1 MSRHTSRQQFGSFCA
16 SHSLPS
22 IFTTN
27 RAMSSS
33 GWNTL
38 ESDAGVFTELVES
51 LGVKSVELHELLSLD
66 ADQLRAVAPLY
77 GVVFLFKY
85 IHSAL
90 APTTPG
96 VPQDGS
102 YDPDA
107 EHAIFFAHQKIQ
119 NACATQAILSIVLN
133 RSDIQLGSALTE
145 FKTFVEGFDS
155 ELRGETLSN
164 SELIRLTH
172 NSFSRPTPFVD
183 ESQPQRQ
190 AGDDDD
196 LYHFIAYVPINGTL
210 YELDGLQPY
219 PISHG
224 ECTDETFA
232 ENIVEVLYRRIARY
246 PEDEVRFN
254 LLAVCHDR
262 RELLAAVGDTEGLLR
277 EEEKR
282 AEWRRE
288 NILRRE
294 NFVGLIYEVLKGVL
308 GDVVENNGGIG
319 AFEKMIS
326 DAKAKTQKRLEDA
339 QRRRMQNNS
348 T

>member
-1 MSRHTSRQQFGSFCA
+1 MA
-16 SHSLPS
+16 
-22 IFTTN
+22 
-27 RAMSSS
+27 SS

-51 LGVKSVELHELLSLD
+51 LGVKSVELDELHSLD
-66 ADQLRAVAPLY
+66 ADYLRALAPLY
-77 GVVFLFKY
+77 GVIFLFKY
-85 IHSAL
+85 THAAL

-107 EHAIFFAHQKIQ
+107 EQSIFFARQKIQ
-119 NACATQAILSIVLN
+119 NACATQAILLVVLN

-145 FKTFVEGFDS
+145 FKGFVEGFDS
-155 ELRGETLSN
+155 DLRGETLSN
-164 SELIRLTH
+164 SELIRHTH

-183 ESQPQRQ
+183 ETHPQRQ

-196 LYHFIAYVPINGTL
+196 LYHFIAYLPVRGVL
-210 YELDGLQPY
+210 YELDGLQPH

-224 ECTDETFA
+224 ACTDETFP
-232 ENIVEVLYRRIARY
+232 ETIVEVLYRRIARY

-288 NILRRE
+288 NVLRRE

-308 GDVVENNGGIG
+308 GDVVVKKGGPE
-319 AFEKMIS
+319 AFETMIS
-326 DAKAKTQKRLEDA
+326 EAKGKSRKRLEETQKRN
-339 QRRRMQNNS
+339 MQSNS
-348 T
+348 S